1 MHFPRSLRTRL
12 ALTTAVTIL
21 AAVFV
26 FAIVTVLVVGSQLRG
41 SLDTALRQRA
51 QDVAQLAVSAPGVL
65 RDPGALESPVSG
77 RALAVEVI
85 DARGRIL
92 ASSLTL
98 GAEVLP
104 QDALVR
110 SALAQGRTGIEN
122 ITVNG
127 QPFRMFVA
135 PIADVSGPA
144 SGGAVLVASDTSDIS
159 STLHNLGVVVAL
171 SGAGIVLLAALAAAL
186 LTRRMLDPLR
196 RLALAAGEIERTA
209 DPSQRLP
216 APATLDEIGQ
226 LTGVLNRMLSSLEQ
240 ARAGERRFLADASHE
255 LRTPVTSLLGNAEYL
270 ARHGADPDVLEDLRH
285 EAERLARLVDAL
297 LALERVGAAEAGD
310 QPVELDELVR
320 VVVAEHDGGRVT
332 AGELHAAEVAG
343 DRDELQRL
351 LENLIENG
359 LVHGPAGGLVV
370 VSLRSANGSALL
382 TVRDQGTGPDPDD
395 DQRLFERFWR
405 APDAAGRPGSG
416 LGLSIVAAIVERHRG
431 TITVDGAEF
440 TVRLPLRENGGG
452 D

>member
-1 MHFPRSLRTRL
+1 MHVPRSLRTRL

-26 FAIVTVLVVGSQLRG
+26 FALVTVLVVGSQLRG
-41 SLDTALRQRA
+41 SLDAALRQRA
-51 QDVAQLAVSAPGVL
+51 EAVAQLAVSAPGVL

-85 DARGRIL
+85 DAHGRIL

-104 QDALVR
+104 QDATVR
-110 SALAQGRTGIEN
+110 AALAHGKTGIEN
-122 ITVNG
+122 VTVNG

-144 SGGAVLVASDTSDIS
+144 SGGAVLVASDKSDIS
-159 STLHNLGVVVAL
+159 STLHNLFVVVVL
-171 SGAGIVLLAALAAAL
+171 SGAGIVLLAALVAGL

-196 RLALAAGEIERTA
+196 RLADAAGEIERTA
-209 DPSQRLP
+209 DPSRRLP

-255 LRTPVTSLLGNAEYL
+255 LRTPVTSLLGNVEYL
-270 ARHGADPDVLEDLRH
+270 SRHGADPDVLADLRH
-285 EAERLARLVDAL
+285 ETRRLAGLVDAL
-297 LALERVGAAEAGD
+297 LALERVGAADTSD

-320 VVVAEHDGGRVT
+320 TVVAAHDGGRV
-332 AGELHAAEVAG
+332 ASGHLDPAQVAG
-343 DRDELQRL
+343 NRDELQRL

-359 LVHGPAGGLVV
+359 LVHGPANGSVV
-370 VSLRSANGSALL
+370 VGVRSGNGSALL
-382 TVRDQGTGPDPDD
+382 TVRDQGHGPDPEHGE
-395 DQRLFERFWR
+395 RLFERFWR
-405 APDAAGRPGSG
+405 ADDAAGRPGSG

-431 TITVDGAEF
+431 TISVNGAEF
-440 TVRLPLRENGGG
+440 EVRLPLREPAGR

>member
-1 MHFPRSLRTRL
+1 MHIPRSLGTRL

-26 FAIVTVLVVGSQLRG
+26 FALVTVLVVGSQLRG

-51 QDVAQLAVSAPGVL
+51 EDVAQLAVSAPGVL

-85 DARGRIL
+85 DAHGRIV

-104 QDALVR
+104 QDALVK
-110 SALAQGRTGIEN
+110 SALAHGQTGIEN
-122 ITVNG
+122 VSVNG
-127 QPFRMFVA
+127 QPFRMFAA

-159 STLHNLGVVVAL
+159 STLHNLFVVVVL

-196 RLALAAGEIERTA
+196 RLAVAAGEIERTA
-209 DPSQRLP
+209 DPSRRLP
-216 APATLDEIGQ
+216 APAALDEIGQ
-226 LTGVLNRMLSSLEQ
+226 LTGVLNRMLASLEQ
-240 ARAGERRFLADASHE
+240 ARTSERRFLADASHE
-255 LRTPVTSLLGNAEYL
+255 LRTPVTSLLGNVEYL
-270 ARHGADPDVLEDLRH
+270 SRHGADPDVLTDLRH
-285 EAERLARLVDAL
+285 ETARLARLVDAL
-297 LALERVGAAEAGD
+297 LALERVGAADTSD

-320 VVVAEHDGGRVT
+320 AVVAEHDGGRVT
-332 AGELHAAEVAG
+332 TGELDEARVAG

-359 LVHGPAGGLVV
+359 LVHGPANGPVV
-370 VSLRSANGSALL
+370 VSLRSADGSAVL
-382 TVRDQGTGPDPDD
+382 TVRDQGTGPNPDD
-395 DQRLFERFWR
+395 GERLFERFWR
-405 APDAAGRPGSG
+405 ADDAAGRPGSG
-416 LGLSIVAAIVERHRG
+416 LGLSIVAAIVKRHRG
-431 TITVDGAEF
+431 TISVEGAEF
-440 TVRLPLRENGGG
+440 AVRLPLREDSGG